1 MAERLHSSNILIVED
16 NALLACDLQ
25 DLLGDFGANA
35 VGPAHNVM
43 AGMALLDSEPVDAA
57 LLDVN
62 LGDDF
67 VWPIARKLRDMT
79 IPFAFLSA
87 ACTQDDVPDD
97 LRPSVCLDKPATSQ
111 KIIDT
116 LGKLLG
122 R

>member
-1 MAERLHSSNILIVED
+1 MAERLQSSRILIVED

-25 DLLGDFGANA
+25 DLVGDFGAST
-35 VGPAHNVM
+35 VGPAHSV
-43 AGMALLDSEPVDAA
+43 ATGLELLDREQVDVA

-62 LGDDF
+62 LGDDH
-67 VWPIARKLRDMT
+67 VWPVARLLRDKA

-87 ACTQDDVPDD
+87 ACTEDDVPDD
-97 LRPSVCLDKPATSQ
+97 LRPCTCLDKPAPSQ
-111 KIIDT
+111 LIIDT